1 MEEGPSHT
9 FDVFR
14 LERPPGDLWRGD
26 ARIALRA
33 RPLAVLRYLDTRLV
47 DLWCTSCLLPLEILS
62 ESFIHDLGDRQ
73 MIEVCLASDGLDPA
87 LLDMEGSSLNA
98 FQVQK
103 NARILL
109 VNPLTVRV
117 QPSSAGAVPRYS
129 HALGLQ
135 KDFSGVAEDHATIG
149 MQACLRFQLIEVA
162 IKSLEEGNG

>member
-103 NARILL
+103 PASYRHTRRIGHSWCQILHSNS
-109 VNPLTVRV
+109 VYQAMSSWWVGRTVV
-117 QPSSAGAVPRYS
+117 GSSASGRLR
-129 HALGLQ
+129 LG
-135 KDFSGVAEDHATIG
+135 KMGVATDGIHSR
-149 MQACLRFQLIEVA
+149 CWYPPR
-162 IKSLEEGNG
+162 